1 MKVHNNELYHHGR
14 KGQKMWIYNDE
25 LYHFGVKG
33 MKWGVRKYKPRSIRG
48 AIASYKNYKV
58 DKSFNKW
65 KKNSELR
72 ESAID
77 KGKKANVARVEYETN
92 KNKDTK
98 KAYKQANKE
107 YKKAFSKNTLYRK
120 GQIKSEVSSDMSK
133 KYMQLA
139 KKSEGSKQ
147 SRYIDKY
154 NIERA
159 KARRAP
165 SVAAK
170 RSALKASFKRS
181 MTISA
186 KAAVSAAAVY
196 GTAKYLNKKGFID
209 ISVQDLYRYKS
220 YIRIA
225 KNMFGY
231 L

>member
-1 MKVHNNELYHHGR
+1 MMRN
-14 KGQKMWIYNDE
+14 YNYSYPDE
-25 LYHFGVKG
+25 LYHYGVKG
-33 MKWGVRKYKPRSIRG
+33 MRWGHRKYKPRSIRG

-165 SVAAK
+165 GVYAK
-170 RSALKASFKRS
+170 RSALRANAKRA
-181 MTISA
+181 MTISI
-186 KAAVSAAAVY
+186 KAAVSTAAV
-196 GTAKYLNKKGFID
+196 GAGIKYANSKGYN
-209 ISVQDLYRYKS
+209 ISLSDLATLSRYAR
-220 YIRIA
+220 YA
-225 KNMFGY
+225 KNILSY